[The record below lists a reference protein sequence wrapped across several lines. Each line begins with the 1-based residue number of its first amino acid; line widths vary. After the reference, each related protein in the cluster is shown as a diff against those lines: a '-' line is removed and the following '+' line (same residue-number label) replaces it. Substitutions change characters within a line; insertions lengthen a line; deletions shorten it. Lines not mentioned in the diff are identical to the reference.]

1 MQLKV
6 GTKFASLS
14 ALAFLLISI
23 TTVLGIVELRSLSN
37 YATTLASSVE
47 ASGYAHDLRFDLHR
61 NGNAFAAG
69 VAQRNPEA
77 FGKLAQ
83 QRLETIERNIQSL
96 SRVLNDRGDTERA
109 NRLLELHDTLR
120 QETYAEIALANSG
133 QWELAASRLANT
145 ITPATISLEEQV
157 EQIGQELDQ
166 DAERVRSFVR
176 QGRATYPSKVL
187 LVIASSVLLLGLA
200 TWLLWRSIVTPIR
213 RLTESATLLAGGN
226 LAARASVGTQRDEIG
241 AMATAF
247 NSMADQLQTSHDS
260 LAHKVQQ
267 RTAELESERAALQQ
281 ALLDLQDS
289 TAEREQLLAT
299 LAQLQNPVIPVID
312 GVIVAP
318 IVGQL
323 NHRRLE
329 LLQRTVLDAV
339 TATHARV
346 ALLDITGVPEIDGES
361 AGLLLQVGQGL
372 RLLGATA
379 ILVGIRP
386 EVAERLVAHGTRLA
400 AIESA
405 IDLQRGIDRALRLL
419 RRRIVAAADQE
430 AITAA

>member
-145 ITPATISLEEQV
+145 ITPAT
-157 EQIGQELDQ
+157 
-166 DAERVRSFVR
+166 
-176 QGRATYPSKVL
+176 YPSKVL

-241 AMATAF
+241 AMASAF